1 MKVLWRNAGRS
12 QSVGHFWAQLIFIK
26 TQWMHHTSHHD
37 PLLPL
42 YCSTRYSQLPL
53 ITRGW
58 TEHQFGCHSMSSS
71 SRKWQYERAFHR
83 NGEMEPL
90 LASDET
96 IPFSPNQLVN
106 LGHHLKDEQLRR
118 PQSDKMVRK
127 GCYVSVRW
135 SGTTSFFFQF
145 SRDSVNSGS
154 KKSVF
159 QSRN

>member
-1 MKVLWRNAGRS
+1 
-12 QSVGHFWAQLIFIK
+12 
-26 TQWMHHTSHHD
+26 MHHTSHYD

-83 NGEMEPL
+83 NCEIEPL
-90 LASDET
+90 FASNET

-118 PQSDKMVRK
+118 PQGDKMVRK

-135 SGTTSFFFQF
+135 SGTTSCFFFSSPGTLWIQGAEKVC
-145 SRDSVNSGS
+145 SNQVSNMAYLEVTCRTA
-154 KKSVF
+154 KL
-159 QSRN
+159 